1 MHQFKQKGYS
11 VNRILLILLTTFIFI
26 GCNTTQEIAPPN
38 EDEISQRIEQN
49 KIDAQEA
56 QKKYESNKR
65 EKPASF

>member
-11 VNRILLILLTTFIFI
+11 VNRILLILLTTFIFV
-26 GCNTTQEIAPPN
+26 GCNATQEIAPPN

>member
-1 MHQFKQKGYS
+1 M
-11 VNRILLILLTTFIFI
+11 NRILLFLLSAFIFA
-26 GCNTTQEIAPPN
+26 GCNATQEIAPPN

-56 QKKYESNKR
+56 QKKYKSNKR

>member
-11 VNRILLILLTTFIFI
+11 VNRILLILLTTFILV
-26 GCNTTQEIAPPN
+26 GCNATQEIAPPN